1 MAALLFI
8 EFGHLALL
16 AMEPR
21 MSEEEAAAKL
31 NALQNAHPANAH
43 READLLLCDYLDSI
57 GHTKIAAAYRDLMR
71 KHSPG
76 G

>member
-1 MAALLFI
+1 
-8 EFGHLALL
+8 
-16 AMEPR
+16 